1 MDVKVEKVLE
11 DGAYEAK
18 LVNVEQKETKFGDRL
33 MWTFEVAGENTE
45 VVGFTSMSP
54 STKAKAYQWAAAIAG
69 EIDPKLGW
77 GPEDLIGGEC
87 IVVLE
92 AAEDSQGTEK
102 NKVVKIKPTRKNK
115 PDASKSDADGSE
127 GDVGQIPLE
136 LRNHRDGAPSAGRPA
151 VQRRRLVC

>member
-1 MDVKVEKVLE
+1 LSFRMDVKVEKVLE
-11 DGAYEAK
+11 NGTYDAK

-33 MWTFEVAGENTE
+33 MWTFEVNVENTE

-87 IVVLE
+87 VVVLE
-92 AAEDSQGTEK
+92 AAEDAQGTEK
-102 NKVVKIKPTRKNK
+102 NKVVKVKPPRKGK
-115 PDASKSDADGSE
+115 TMAADPEKDSQGRE
-127 GDVGQIPLE
+127 GNLVQIPL
-136 LRNHRDGAPSAGRPA
+136 
-151 VQRRRLVC
+151 

>member
-11 DGAYEAK
+11 DGAYDAK

-33 MWTFEVAGENTE
+33 MWTFEVDGESTE

-54 STKAKAYQWAAAIAG
+54 STKAKAYQWAVAIAG

-87 IVVLE
+87 VVVLE
-92 AAEDSQGTEK
+92 AAEDAQGTEK
-102 NKVVKIKPTRKNK
+102 NKVVKVKPPRKGK
-115 PDASKSDADGSE
+115 TTASDTERES
-127 GDVGQIPLE
+127 
-136 LRNHRDGAPSAGRPA
+136 APPEKGFKLLSS
-151 VQRRRLVC
+151 